1 MSVKQRPGF
10 AVSVERTVQSTAKKS
25 AFFDIRPATNYN
37 FRFLPSYNE
46 EGDLFFESAQHHNFK
61 EDGEKR
67 SWACLRSFGAPGQD
81 CPACLLVEAA
91 ITVDETKYSKLISA
105 HKLAQ
110 RWHAQVVV
118 LPKGEGEVEAEQ
130 VSIIGLSKMTAA
142 DVSAILKME
151 KDNRQPL
158 LTDPD
163 QGQAI
168 NISRNDKPGLQTR
181 YKVQATG
188 LRTSLDTV
196 YPKWTEEFLDLPKAV
211 ALRIVEPERMIASIQ
226 ETVGNNVFRTL
237 LPDLA

>member
-25 AFFDIRPATNYN
+25 VFFDIRPATNTN
-37 FRFLPSYNE
+37 FRFLPSYNA
-46 EGDLFFESAQHHNFK
+46 EGDLFFASAQHHNFK

-67 SWACLRSFGAPGQD
+67 SWACLRVHGTEGQD
-81 CPACLLVEAA
+81 CPICLLVEAA
-91 ITVDETKYSKLISA
+91 VETDEAKFGKLISA
-105 HKLAQ
+105 HKLAE
-110 RWHAQVVV
+110 RWHAQVVA
-118 LPKGEGEVEAEQ
+118 LPKGEGEEVEQ
-130 VSIIGLSKMTAA
+130 VSVIGLSKMTAA

-163 QGQAI
+163 QGQAV

-211 ALRIVEPERMIASIQ
+211 ALRVVEPERIIASIQ

-237 LPDLA
+237 LPNLA